1 METDWPLRPSGNG
14 RIEGIVVKKG
24 LQLAGALIVL
34 ALVLGV
40 IGLVLRALRWLLIVA
55 AVVLVVG
62 TLVGAF
68 GRSSGSRR

>member
-1 METDWPLRPSGNG
+1 
-14 RIEGIVVKKG
+14 VKKG

-55 AVVLVVG
+55 AVILVIG

-68 GRSSGSRR
+68 GNKSDSTG